1 MKSDLKD
8 LIELK
13 NIAKYRFNLDKKIF
27 EMKQEKKKLFADKT
41 SINLENAKYIRTGM
55 SFFPRT
61 TFYNKNKIQQENYP
75 LLTEISD
82 RGGSPDSEMRIFKIN
97 RDLLKTYSRSL
108 SPILRIHDRIQ
119 LGSSPRGKKK

>member
-1 MKSDLKD
+1 MKNDLND

-27 EMKQEKKKLFADKT
+27 EMKQERKKIFTNKT
-41 SINLENAKYIRTGM
+41 TNNIDNSEYIRTGM

-61 TFYNKNKIQQENYP
+61 TFYNKNKIQQENY
-75 LLTEISD
+75 LTEISD
-82 RGGSPDSEMRIFKIN
+82 RGGSPDTELRIFKIN

-108 SPILRIHDRIQ
+108 SPILRIHDKIQ
-119 LGSSPRGKKK
+119 LGSSPRTQKQRK